1 MFLAFIILC
10 VAVVVID
17 EAREKHADLKA
28 MRDALN
34 KVEE

>member
-1 MFLAFIILC
+1 MFTLFIILC

-17 EAREKHADLKA
+17 EAKAKYADLKA

>member
-1 MFLAFIILC
+1 MFTAFIILC
-10 VAVVVID
+10 VVVIVVD
-17 EAREKHADLKA
+17 EAKAKHADLKA

>member
-1 MFLAFIILC
+1 MFIAFIILC

-17 EAREKHADLKA
+17 EARAKHADLES

-34 KVEE
+34 KAEE